1 MSNILQAIL
10 QINSIDNKKLIDF
23 YVARGNRITSI
34 GDALERY
41 VQDIFAKTLNEK
53 DESVRNKKISQV
65 FSYLGNTSNPPDIIL
80 KDSDAIEVKKIENYT
95 SGIALNSS
103 FPKDKLYSNDPKIT
117 QACVECENWTEKD
130 IIYTTGVVQDNTLKH
145 LWLIY
150 GDCFSADKNIYERIA
165 NTISEGL
172 TNIPDV
178 EFSQTKELGR
188 VNKVDP
194 LGITYL
200 RIRGMWGIDN
210 PGKIFD
216 YIYNVD
222 KNKNFSLCC
231 IMKKFKYDSFSQLDR
246 KDLESNSSF
255 IVKDEKIKNP
265 NNPAQLI
272 DAKVIIMEI

>member
-1 MSNILQAIL
+1 MTNILQAIL
-10 QINSIDNKKLIDF
+10 QINSTDNKRLVDF
-23 YVARGNRITSI
+23 YTNRGNRITNI

-41 VQDIFAKTLNEK
+41 IQDIFAKTINETN
-53 DESVRNKKISQV
+53 ESVRNRKVSNT

-80 KDSDAIEVKKIENYT
+80 KNSDAIEVKKIESYT

-103 FPKDKLYSNDPKIT
+103 FPKDKLFSNDSKIT
-117 QACVECENWTEKD
+117 QACVDCEEWFEKD
-130 IIYTTGVVQDNTLKH
+130 IIYATGVVQSSTLKH

-150 GDCFSADKNIYERIA
+150 GDCFAASKTTYERIA

-216 YIYNVD
+216 YIYQVD
-222 KNKNFSLCC
+222 KSKEFSLCC
-231 IMKKFKYDSFSQLDR
+231 IMKKEKYDEFDKQDRESIENSQ
-246 KDLESNSSF
+246 SF
-255 IVKDEKIKNP
+255 IVRDEKVKNP

-272 DAKVIIMEI
+272 DVKIITMEV